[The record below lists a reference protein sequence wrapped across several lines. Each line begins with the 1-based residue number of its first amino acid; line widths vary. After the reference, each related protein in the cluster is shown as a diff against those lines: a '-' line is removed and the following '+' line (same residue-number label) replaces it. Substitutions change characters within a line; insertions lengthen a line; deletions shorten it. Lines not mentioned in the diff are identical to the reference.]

1 MLSLI
6 DANTAFVYEPDT
18 GIIRWKIYAGRNGGR
33 AQPGKIAGSNDDLSG
48 YVRIRYNKKLYK
60 AHRIAWLLYYGTD
73 APPLIDHINGNKS
86 DNRITNLR
94 AANKSENTTN
104 SKAHKDNKLGYKNI
118 SEKDGGYIVQ
128 IKKNNNRIYK
138 WFSASSLQAAIAY
151 RDEQLKLM
159 HGEFTLLDRVI

>member
-1 MLSLI
+1 MLSLV
-6 DANTAFVYEPDT
+6 DAHAAFTYEPDT

-33 AQPGKIAGSNDDLSG
+33 AQPGKVAGCSNGISG
-48 YVRIRYNKKLYK
+48 YVSIRYNKKLYK

-73 APPLIDHINGNKS
+73 VPPLIDHINGNKS
-86 DNRITNLR
+86 DNRISNLR

-128 IKKNNNRIYK
+128 IMKNGSRLYK
-138 WFSASSLQAAIAY
+138 WFDASSLHAAIAY
-151 RDEQLKLM
+151 RDAQLRLM
-159 HGEFTLLDRVI
+159 HGEFTTT